1 MRVVA
6 GSLRGRIVKAVPG
19 TGTRPTS
26 DRVREA
32 MFASLGGEIEGA
44 RVLDLFAG
52 SGALG
57 IEALSRGAAW
67 ASFVESDRAAAGVIR
82 SNLAQLGLAG
92 LGRVHQARAE
102 ALVSK
107 ACREPFDLAFLDPPY
122 ATPLG
127 FTSALLDRLL
137 RRGWLREGALVVL
150 EGSARR
156 EGPSWPEGLTLLW
169 SRRYGDTAL
178 HFARV
183 TEILAGASP

>member
-1 MRVVA
+1 
-6 GSLRGRIVKAVPG
+6 
-19 TGTRPTS
+19 
-26 DRVREA
+26 

-183 TEILAGASP
+183 TEILAGTSP